1 MPPVRATRLP
11 AAFLAM
17 LCVACSTSAPAP
29 DAPGRD
35 DLQPVSLPD
44 LSGAD
49 LSVANQIRDRH
60 AALGARLRAETG
72 EAQLGAAYG
81 ALGMV
86 LQAAEYYDA
95 AEPSL
100 RNAMT
105 LAPEEIRWPYYLGH
119 LHQSRGELEAAEEA
133 FGRALSVRPDDLA
146 TLIWLGRVLLDAG
159 KLGEAR
165 DAFTRASAVAPDVLA
180 VLAGLGRVELA
191 ERNYDAAAGRF
202 ERALEVD
209 PQAAE
214 SLHAPLAVAYR
225 ALGEPDRAERHERL
239 WANRDI
245 LVPDPLNQE
254 LEMLLDNGL
263 SNELRGVRALE
274 LEDWA
279 TAAHYFR
286 RGMEVTTGN
295 TALRRSLQHKLGTA
309 LYLGGDVPAARLE
322 FEQVVAAAPG
332 SGLDE
337 STAKAHYSLG
347 VIDMAE
353 GGPQR
358 AIAHFEGA
366 VTYQPDYQEARL
378 ALAEVLWRTGRAEEA
393 LPHYERA
400 LQADPGL
407 AQATFGYSLALIRAG
422 RYGQARTRLEQALD
436 THPDEPQFAHMLAR
450 LLVSAPD
457 DSVRDGILAMRIMQV
472 LLQDTRTTELGETLA
487 MVRAELG
494 DFEGAADV
502 QRQVL
507 AVVGRNGADALT
519 RQMERNLALYEK
531 GQPVRSFL
539 GEPAFVPSATRDVSA
554 VPAP

>member
-1 MPPVRATRLP
+1 MPAVRATLLP
-11 AAFLAM
+11 AVILVA
-17 LCVACSTSAPAP
+17 LCACSTSAPAP

-35 DLQPVSLPD
+35 DLRPVSLPD

-49 LSVANQIRDRH
+49 LSVANQVRDRH
-60 AALGARLRAETG
+60 AALGARLRSESG
-72 EAQLGAAYG
+72 DAQLGAAYG

-95 AEPSL
+95 AEPAL
-100 RNAMT
+100 RNART
-105 LAPEEIRWPYYLGH
+105 LAPDEIRWPYYLGH
-119 LHQSRGELEAAEEA
+119 LYQTRGELAAAEDA
-133 FGRALSVRPDDLA
+133 FADALAVRPDDLA

-165 DAFTRASAVAPDVLA
+165 ETFTRASRVAPDVLA

-191 ERNYDAAAGRF
+191 ERDYATAATRF

-209 PQAAE
+209 PDAAE

-225 ALGEPDRAERHERL
+225 ALGEAERAERHERL

-254 LEMLLDNGL
+254 LEMILDNGL

-274 LEDWA
+274 LEDWE
-279 TAAHYFR
+279 TAAYYFR
-286 RGMEVTTGN
+286 RGMQVTPGN

-309 LYLGGDVPAARLE
+309 LFLGGDVPAATVE
-322 FEQVVAAAPG
+322 FEQVVSAAPG

-353 GGPQR
+353 DRPQR

-366 VTYQPDYQEARL
+366 VTHQPDYQEARL
-378 ALAEVLWRTGRAEEA
+378 ALAEVLWRSGRAEEA

-422 RYGQARTRLEQALD
+422 QSRRARAELEQALG
-436 THPDEPQFAHMLAR
+436 THPDEPAFAHMLAR

-457 DSVRDGILAMRIMQV
+457 GSVRDGTRAMQIMQV
-472 LLQDTRTTELGETLA
+472 LLQGTRTTELGETLA

-494 DFEGAADV
+494 DFQGAADV

-507 AVVGRNGADALT
+507 AVVGQNGADALT

-531 GQPVRSFL
+531 GQPVRSFS
-539 GEPAFVPSATRDVSA
+539 GEPAFAQSAA
-554 VPAP
+554 PAPAAAPAP